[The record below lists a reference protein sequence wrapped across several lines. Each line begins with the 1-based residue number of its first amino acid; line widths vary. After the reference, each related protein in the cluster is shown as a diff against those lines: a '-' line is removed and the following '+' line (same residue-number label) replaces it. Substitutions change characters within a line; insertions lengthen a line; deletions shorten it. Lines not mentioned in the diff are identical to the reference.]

1 MLVGGFALP
10 CFVLSG
16 EKVMF
21 DMDLFI
27 CLFIQIDSKF
37 FKITKK
43 TSYVRGKVYVYLH
56 AWLEKSLVFPS

>member
-1 MLVGGFALP
+1 MLVGGFALL

-37 FKITKK
+37 FEITKK

-56 AWLEKSLVFPS
+56 A